1 MERSCHQQILFEGY
15 TLSHHRLKAGRY
27 DYKRTKK
34 GQIYVL
40 VAQSCPTLYNHMDYS
55 LPDSSV
61 HGILQESILAAAA
74 KSLRTLCG

>member
-1 MERSCHQQILFEGY
+1 M
-15 TLSHHRLKAGRY
+15 
-27 DYKRTKK
+27 
-34 GQIYVL
+34 L